1 MPRAQALQ
9 AATLQLPD
17 LIVLDVMMPEMDGFE
32 FMRLYRRN
40 KDVPIILLTARVEAD
55 DRILGLESC
64 QVNR

>member
-9 AATLQLPD
+9 AATLQPPD
-17 LIVLDVMMPEMDGFE
+17 LIVLDVMMPEVDGFE

-64 QVNR
+64 QVN